1 MTLQT
6 PRLRR
11 TRVSARLI
19 VLTLGAFVMIA
30 PFLYMVSTSF
40 KPNVLAFEWPP
51 RFIPSPA
58 TIDNYVT
65 AWTAN
70 NFARYFANS
79 ALVALA
85 TTVATTLLAAFAAYA
100 FARFTFPGR
109 ALLFWTMMLGLMV
122 PSVVIIIPQFL
133 VARSLSASPT
143 PCPAWCSST
152 SAPAW
157 PSTRSSCAGSSSGC
171 RGSSTRRWTWTGP
184 GRCAGSSSLY
194 LPLSRPALATS
205 AIFAFLA
212 SWDEYVWALTTIN
225 DPEKQ
230 TLPLAIA
237 QYQGQH
243 STAWGLV
250 FAASLIGMVPVIAV
264 FLLGQRHVVSGLQ
277 TGALKS

>member
-133 VARSLSASPT
+133 VARSLSVTNSL
-143 PCPAWCSST
+143 SGLVFFYVG
-152 SAPAW
+152 
-157 PSTRSSCAGSSSGC
+157 AGMAFNTFLL
-171 RGSSTRRWTWTGP
+171 RGFFERMPRELDEAMDMDGAGPVRRFFV
-184 GRCAGSSSLY
+184 LY

>member
-40 KPNVLAFEWPP
+40 KPNALAFEWPP
-51 RFIPSPA
+51 KFIPSPA

-70 NFARYFANS
+70 NFGRYFANS
-79 ALVALA
+79 ALVAFA

-109 ALLFWTMMLGLMV
+109 SLLFWSMMLGLMV

-133 VARSLSASPT
+133 VARSLSVTNSL
-143 PCPAWCSST
+143 SGLVFFYVG
-152 SAPAW
+152 
-157 PSTRSSCAGSSSGC
+157 AGMAFNTFLL
-171 RGSSTRRWTWTGP
+171 RGFFERMPRELDEAMDMDGAGPVRRFFV
-184 GRCAGSSSLY
+184 LY

-212 SWDEYVWALTTIN
+212 SWDEYVWALTPIN

-264 FLLGQRHVVSGLQ
+264 FLLGQRHIVSGLQ